1 MFDNFHN
8 NFAKSNQQKDSR
20 WKGNTESTTKFQARD
35 SESLKHSEQLLSIK
49 SKNYHEEC
57 ERDNTAIIAMGI
69 YVSLNP
75 QFRKK

>member
-20 WKGNTESTTKFQARD
+20 WKGNMESTTKFQARD
-35 SESLKHSEQLLSIK
+35 SDQLLSIK
-49 SKNYHEEC
+49 SKNYHEKC
-57 ERDNTAIIAMGI
+57 KRDNTAIIAIGI

-75 QFRKK
+75 QFKKK